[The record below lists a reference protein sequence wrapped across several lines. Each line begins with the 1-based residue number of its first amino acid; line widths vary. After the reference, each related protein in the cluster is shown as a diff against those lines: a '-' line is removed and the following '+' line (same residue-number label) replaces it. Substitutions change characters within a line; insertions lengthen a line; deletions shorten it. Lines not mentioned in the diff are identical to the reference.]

1 MNILIYFFEGLYK
14 SGNRTDR
21 QEKLEELH
29 VKIQELTS
37 RQVVLIKKRRE
48 LESAK
53 QPVLIIYYMCHVEQ
67 MKAELISY

>member
-1 MNILIYFFEGLYK
+1 MNILICFFEGLYK

-21 QEKLEELH
+21 QEKLEELR

-37 RQVVLIKKRRE
+37 RQVLLIKKRRE
-48 LESAK
+48 LESTK
-53 QPVLIIYYMCHVEQ
+53 QPVFIIYYMCHVEQ